1 MTTSLKFTAFF
12 SLGLAACAGTVETS
26 VEAPTEFLFEDITQA
41 AGLVSEKSMKY
52 GGPSL
57 ADFTGNGRY
66 DFAIGNHN
74 IHPME
79 LWYTNID
86 GTVTKREAPLQR
98 GDVHGAASADYDG
111 DGDVDIIISV
121 GGGNGKMPAPPRLL
135 RNDNGQFTDV
145 TATSGLQD
153 LGARG
158 RTPRWIDMDLD
169 GDLDLLHVVAR
180 QLPGETGPRNT
191 IFENVGSGKFEFRE
205 SPGIQEAEAERAFV
219 TDFNNDNI
227 SDLVLFEPITLWQGD
242 GSFVFKDVTAEM
254 LPSGFKS
261 GQFITTVSDA
271 DIDNDGDRDLYLSRG
286 KTYYQIANNSI
297 DFDPKSGRLDLRDKG
312 LMGQDGMSFEA
323 SGDITL
329 QEFWHWERLK
339 GLVLPVYL
347 GADKVRIDT
356 PVDPTVISRAMAEGI
371 PDAITEN
378 GWYLG
383 HVGNGKWRLKWSLDG
398 DIAWDVRGTITGL
411 NSVRP
416 DWKPQ
421 DYNNVPDVLLENK
434 GGRFVDISDRLPAQT
449 HGSNWGVTNGD
460 FDNDG
465 YEDFFVYRF
474 GKLSSRVPD
483 VLLRNVDGQKFVA
496 TTTHDAYAG
505 PAKAHGDMGAAFDFD
520 MDGKID
526 LLNGDDDLGY
536 WHLYKNQTPEA
547 GNYLIVSLGYSD
559 QQTDPMAATVT
570 VKTASGL
577 SQTKDVG
584 SAGANHTQSLMSILH
599 FGVGSASDD
608 IDVTVRW
615 RDGTTKTM
623 TDLSAN
629 QILEFGDLSYEK

>member
-1 MTTSLKFTAFF
+1 MKISLKLVAIFP
-12 SLGLAACAGTVETS
+12 LVLAACAGTGETDTT
-26 VEAPTEFLFEDITQA
+26 EAKRIVFEDITEA
-41 AGLVSEKSMKY
+41 AGLTSEESWKY
-52 GGPSL
+52 GGPVV
-57 ADFTGNGRY
+57 ADITGNGRY
-66 DFAIGNHN
+66 DFAVGNHDE
-74 IHPME
+74 HPME
-79 LWYTNID
+79 LWYSNVD
-86 GTVTKREAPLQR
+86 GTVRKHNSPLQG
-98 GDVHGAASADYDG
+98 GDVHGAAPADFDG
-111 DGDVDIIISV
+111 DGDVDIIVSV
-121 GGGNGKMPAPPRLL
+121 GGGNGKRPAPPRLL

-145 TATSGLQD
+145 TIGSGLED

-191 IFENVGSGKFEFRE
+191 VFENIGDGKFEFRE
-205 SPGIQEAEAERAFV
+205 SPGVQEAEAERVLV
-219 TDFNNDNI
+219 TDFNNDYI

-242 GSFVFKDVTAEM
+242 GSFVFKNVTEEL
-254 LPSGFKS
+254 LPPDFDGE
-261 GQFITTVSDA
+261 QFITTVADA
-271 DIDNDGDRDLYLSRG
+271 DFDNDGDRDLYLSRG
-286 KTYYQIANNSI
+286 KTYYQTANNSV
-297 DFDPKSGRLDLRDKG
+297 DFDPATGRIDLRDKG
-312 LMGQDGMSFEA
+312 LEGQDGMSFEA
-323 SGDITL
+323 LGDVTL
-329 QEFWHWERLK
+329 QEFWHWRRLK

-347 GADKVRIDT
+347 GSSKTRIDT
-356 PVDPTVISRAMAEGI
+356 PVEAVVISRAMADGF
-371 PDAITEN
+371 PDDISEN

-383 HVGNGKWRLKWSLDG
+383 HIGNGKWRLEWLLDG
-398 DIAWDVRGTITGL
+398 DIAWDVRATITGVS
-411 NSVRP
+411 SVQT
-416 DWKPQ
+416 DWTPQ

-434 GGRFVDISDRLPAQT
+434 GGKFVDVSNRLPLQT
-449 HGSNWGVTNGD
+449 RDSNWGVTHGD

-483 VLLRNVDGQKFVA
+483 VLLRNVGGKKFVA
-496 TTTHDAYAG
+496 TTAHGAYAG

-559 QQTDPMAATVT
+559 QRTDPMAATVT

-615 RDGTTKTM
+615 RDGTTKTV